1 MTTSLLKYKDVAPFT
16 ADVGLE
22 LVLLEDDRVV
32 MALPDHPRFQNRK
45 GDIHGGAAA
54 TLIDTTLGL
63 AAAQGYP
70 EGTAASTLALN
81 ISYIEAG
88 RGRLLCTSRMLRRGK
103 SIAFLSADVTD
114 EQGTLVAAATGN
126 FKLYIPR

>member
-1 MTTSLLKYKDVAPFT
+1 MTNSLLKYKDVAPFT

-22 LVLLEDDRVV
+22 LVSLDEDRVV

-54 TLIDTTLGL
+54 TLIDTTLGM
-63 AAAQGYP
+63 AAALGYP
-70 EGTAASTLALN
+70 EGTAASTLSLN
-81 ISYIEAG
+81 ISYIGAA
-88 RGRLLCTSRMLRRGK
+88 RGRLLCTSRVQRRGK
-103 SIAFLSADVTD
+103 SIAFLAADVTD
-114 EQGTLVAAATGN
+114 AAGNLVAAATGN